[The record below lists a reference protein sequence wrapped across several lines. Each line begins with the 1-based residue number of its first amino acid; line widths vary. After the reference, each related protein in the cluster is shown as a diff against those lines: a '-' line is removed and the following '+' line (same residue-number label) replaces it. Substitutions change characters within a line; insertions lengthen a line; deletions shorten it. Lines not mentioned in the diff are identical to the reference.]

1 MLFRNGIKALA
12 IPDVLKDLIMK
23 HSLNKKQI
31 INMKVDDLASVLE
44 CDFETAKII
53 QNSVRNSSNKSMLH
67 EMTELA

>member
-1 MLFRNGIKALA
+1 MLFRNSIKSLA

-31 INMKVDDLASVLE
+31 INMKVDDLAFVLE